1 MKCKYCT
8 ANNGVS
14 PSAPISVLRQLCER
28 CDQYTK
34 PMPLRVAV
42 GTYNVNGGKHFR
54 SLAYKH
60 LSLDD
65 WLLDC
70 QKNTLQSCET
80 QGFFVMMCIFVCSSV
95 PEFCNKPL
103 PGDVDN
109 ILI

>member
-1 MKCKYCT
+1 MKCC
-8 ANNGVS
+8 VLS
-14 PSAPISVLRQLCER
+14 PSAPISVLRQLCNR
-28 CDQYTK
+28 CDQYTS
-34 PMPLRVAV
+34 PLPLRVAV

-80 QGFFVMMCIFVCSSV
+80 QDVFVMMCIDMCRLDAESCSRFLS
-95 PEFCNKPL
+95 
-103 PGDVDN
+103 GDEGTV
-109 ILI
+109 LLGKQLK